1 MTEKKKSFKI
11 FTAICLIIA
20 AFVIAIQMVNFT
32 STFARLRF
40 GLILQFVPDTL
51 RSATL
56 MFVPLVFGAVYGKK
70 KKAEMA
76 EVFRFWLTSVVTLI
90 IFYLGYF
97 IVHPHSF
104 NMWRMWVSF
113 SQLPQELQLFF
124 QL

>member
-76 EVFRFWLTSVVTLI
+76 EVFRFWLTSVVTL
-90 IFYLGYF
+90 
-97 IVHPHSF
+97 SF
-104 NMWRMWVSF
+104 THIALICGGCGVSF